1 MVAWAAR
8 TAAGETGRSFLMHLW
23 TTKHAVCP
31 LLVAA
36 VAGAALGQT
45 APCGGEIEQVILDV
59 DADVERV
66 NLSRVRVIDGQAWA
80 VGWTVSA
87 TDSLNISYTLE
98 DGQWIPLETPS
109 VADTIGRFR
118 NSLYNLDG
126 SSASNIWAVGRHT
139 GQTSSSDTLA
149 LHWDGNE
156 WEHVPTPGESMF
168 GAQGFWFEGVYVPDE
183 DTAWFVGFAALCVR
197 GEGYIVRRNADGSFD
212 EFCVGIPT
220 NAAASYRDVDGVGP
234 DDIWAVGGRGGVA
247 VAVGRAIAAHWDG
260 SSWTPNNPPEVNF
273 GEVLEAVVM
282 VGPDDVW
289 ASGRY
294 DRIVDN
300 VARDTPLF
308 WHWDG
313 AGWTRHES
321 PGFARDLVALSSD
334 DIYGVSGDNIVHWN
348 GVEWSLLP
356 QEFDPAG
363 SDFIAMS
370 GVAAFGPCDL
380 VFAGETLFPYRPA
393 FARLQDSAGCVA
405 DFSGDGTLNF
415 ADIAAFLDAFNAGDP
430 AADLDGDGNLSF
442 FDVSDFIAAFLAG
455 CP

>member
-1 MVAWAAR
+1 MS
-8 TAAGETGRSFLMHLW
+8 THMPGY
-23 TTKHAVCP
+23 
-31 LLVAA
+31 LVACPFLLSIC
-36 VAGAALGQT
+36 GAACSAQT

-59 DADVERV
+59 NANVERV

-80 VGWTVSA
+80 VGWKVTTTESV
-87 TDSLNISYTLE
+87 NISYALK
-98 DGQWIPLETPS
+98 DGQWIPLDTPS

-126 SSASNIWAVGRHT
+126 SSASNIWAVGKHT
-139 GQTSSSDTLA
+139 GQTNSSDTLA
-149 LHWDGNE
+149 LHWDGDN

-168 GAQGFWFEGVYVPDE
+168 GAQGFRFMGVYVPNDE
-183 DTAWFVGFAALCVR
+183 TAWFVGSAASCRR
-197 GEGYIVRRNADGSFD
+197 GEGYVVRRNEDGSFD

-220 NAAASYRDVDGVGP
+220 NSAASYRDVDGVGP
-234 DDIWAVGGRGGVA
+234 DDIWAVGGRGGAA

-260 SSWTPNNPPEVNF
+260 SSWTMNNPPEVSF

-282 VGPDDVW
+282 VGADDVW

-294 DRIVDN
+294 DRVVDN

-313 AGWTRHES
+313 SEWTRYES

-334 DIYGVSGDNIVHWN
+334 DIYGVSNENIVHWN

-356 QEFDPAG
+356 QEFDPAD
-363 SDFIAMS
+363 SERIAMS
-370 GVAAFGPCDL
+370 GVSAFGPCDL

-393 FARLQDSAGCVA
+393 FGRLQDTAACVA
-405 DFSGDGTLNF
+405 DLTGDGALDF
-415 ADIAAFLDAFNAGDP
+415 SDVSVYLDAFNAGDSS
-430 AADLDGDGNLSF
+430 ADLTGDGMLDF
-442 FDVSDFIAAFLAG
+442 FDVVAFVAAFAAG